1 MAVLTTISGIPL
13 YTTIQE
19 ALDWAASVGL
29 TGYHTHQYQGITGYM
44 GGSDHNNAITGNI
57 NATIPTQQTQQTAP
71 PPPPTTMGSGG
82 GSGGSGGSGGGY

>member
-19 ALDWAASVGL
+19 ALDWATSVGL

-44 GGSDHNNAITGNI
+44 GGSDHNNAITGN
-57 NATIPTQQTQQTAP
+57 TASMP
-71 PPPPTTMGSGG
+71 STTASQSSTTSSSSGS
-82 GSGGSGGSGGGY
+82 GSGGGY